1 LNFATAVPTAFVRTL
16 GASDTGNANIGGTS
30 TADTVVLRGGYDAG
44 VYSGNDQAGRN
55 LAAANDFNGAAVA
68 GPGVRTYTGIIDL
81 GAGSDTLITYGNLDL
96 TGATLTSIET
106 IVANSGLRLAASQ
119 INALSGSILFTGSK
133 IHKIEVVNDLGQ
145 GGVLNL
151 GKIALTG
158 GELLLNTGGAN
169 VGTTR
174 IVDNSTTGNA
184 FFTNLTLAQLAP
196 VQTLETAPLTT
207 ANNTAVNPAAA
218 TAAPTVV
225 VVGTITGT
233 VPTGTG
239 GGTGGGVP
247 G

>member
-1 LNFATAVPTAFVRTL
+1 
-16 GASDTGNANIGGTS
+16 
-30 TADTVVLRGGYDAG
+30 

-55 LAAANDFNGAAVA
+55 LAADNDFNGAGV
-68 GPGVRTYTGIIDL
+68 GPGVRTYTGTINL

-119 INALSGSILFTGSK
+119 INALSGSIQFTGSK
-133 IHKIEVVNDLGQ
+133 IHTIEVFNDLPVGQ
-145 GGVLNL
+145 VLNL

-169 VGTTR
+169 TGTTG
-174 IVDNSTTGNA
+174 IVDTSTTGNA
-184 FFTNLTLAQLAP
+184 FLTNLTLTQLAP

-207 ANNTAVNPAAA
+207 ANNTAVAPAAA

-233 VPTGTG
+233 VATGTG